1 MGKSLVEMAAELVQA
16 QCASTN
22 MSPEEVAASLQAT
35 YNTLRGLQLDEA
47 RGAAAEGAG
56 AAPAI
61 SPEKSILKNKIICME
76 CGEEFK
82 MISPKHLKSHGLTG
96 REYRKKWGLPL
107 RQALCA
113 KELSERRKKAGKAR
127 GLPDNLRKSIAARSA
142 GSGKAQTAGAVVK
155 PTRKTA
161 GAVAKPV
168 RKTATVRKPRA
179 AAKKA

>member
-16 QCASTN
+16 QCAATSMT
-22 MSPEEVAASLQAT
+22 PEEVAQSLQAT

-47 RGAAAEGAG
+47 KGVAAEGGGAG
-56 AAPAI
+56 PAI
-61 SPEKSILKNKIICME
+61 SPEKSILKHKIVCLE

-82 MISPKHLKSHGLTG
+82 MISPKHLRSHGLTG

-113 KELSERRKKAGKAR
+113 KELSDRRKKAGKAR
-127 GLPDNLRKSIAARSA
+127 GLPANLRKSIAERSA
-142 GSGKAQTAGAVVK
+142 KGGKSKSVGAAKTAAK
-155 PTRKTA
+155 PAARKT
-161 GAVAKPV
+161 K
-168 RKTATVRKPRA
+168 A